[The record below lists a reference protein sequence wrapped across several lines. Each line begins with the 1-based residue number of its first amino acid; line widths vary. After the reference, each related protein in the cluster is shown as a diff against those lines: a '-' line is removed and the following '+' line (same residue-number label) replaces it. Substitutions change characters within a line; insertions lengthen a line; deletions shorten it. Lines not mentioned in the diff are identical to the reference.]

1 MVSTISDQD
10 IDHHEHSLDEI
21 TGRAQHRWCRKKS
34 AANRRRPPVRALR
47 FDRFGNPQVLDVAD
61 VPDPVAADDW
71 AVIAVKAASVNPSD
85 VKNVA
90 GAMDWTVL
98 PRVPGRDF
106 AGVVV
111 AGPSE
116 WVGAEV
122 WGTGGDIGFTRDGTH
137 AEFIRIPVA
146 ALVRK
151 PTTLSHEEASAIG
164 VNFVVAWLG
173 TVDYAKLSEGETIAV
188 IGAGGGVGGAV
199 TQIAKARGCRVIGVD
214 RTAPTAGSPASL
226 LIDEYVPFDEH
237 ATQRVRELTGGVDVV
252 YDAVGGVAF
261 ETALSLARRRG
272 RVVEI
277 SATGKR
283 RVEFDM
289 IDFYHNETQLFGTDS
304 SKLGVTESARLMT
317 ALVDGFESGKLKPP
331 VIAQRFDLQ
340 HGQDAYR
347 AVAAGTRGRVVIN
360 MV

>member
-1 MVSTISDQD
+1 MKALQFKSFGAPEVLQHIDLGMPECDRDSAIVQVSS
-10 IDHHEHSLDEI
+10 
-21 TGRAQHRWCRKKS
+21 
-34 AANRRRPPVRALR
+34 
-47 FDRFGNPQVLDVAD
+47 
-61 VPDPVAADDW
+61 
-71 AVIAVKAASVNPSD
+71 ASVNPSD
-85 VKNVA
+85 VKNVS
-90 GAMDWTVL
+90 GHFDHTVP
-98 PRVPGRDF
+98 PRIPGRDF
-106 AGVVV
+106 SGVVV
-111 AGPSE
+111 DGPAD
-116 WVGAEV
+116 WIGAEV

-173 TVDYAKLSEGETIAV
+173 TVDYARLTEGETIAV

-214 RTAPTAGSPASL
+214 RKAPAAGSPASL

-237 ATQRVRELTGGVDVV
+237 TTQRVRELTGGVDVV

-261 ETALSLARRRG
+261 ETALGLARRRG

-283 RVEFDM
+283 RVDFDV
-289 IDFYHNETQLFGTDS
+289 IDFYHNETQLFGADS
-304 SKLGVTESARLMT
+304 AKLGVTESARHMA

-347 AVAAGTRGRVVIN
+347 AVAAGTPGRVVIN
-360 MV
+360 MS

>member
-1 MVSTISDQD
+1 MKALQFKSFGSPEVLEYIDLSMPECDRDSAIVQVSS
-10 IDHHEHSLDEI
+10 
-21 TGRAQHRWCRKKS
+21 
-34 AANRRRPPVRALR
+34 
-47 FDRFGNPQVLDVAD
+47 
-61 VPDPVAADDW
+61 
-71 AVIAVKAASVNPSD
+71 ASVNPSD
-85 VKNVA
+85 VKNVS
-90 GAMDWTVL
+90 GHFDHTTT
-98 PRVPGRDF
+98 PRIPGRDF
-106 AGVVV
+106 SGMVVD
-111 AGPSE
+111 GPAD
-116 WVGAEV
+116 WIGAEV

-137 AEFIRIPVA
+137 AEFIKIPVA
-146 ALVRK
+146 ALARK
-151 PTTLSHEEASAIG
+151 PATLSHEEASAIG

-173 TVDYAKLSEGETIAV
+173 TVDYAKLAEGETIAV

-214 RTAPTAGSPASL
+214 RKAPAAGSPASL

-237 ATQRVRELTGGVDVV
+237 TTQRVRELTGGVDVV
-252 YDAVGGVAF
+252 YDTVGGVAF

-283 RVEFDM
+283 RVDFDI

-304 SKLGVTESARLMT
+304 AKLGVAESAPLMA

-347 AVAAGTRGRVVIN
+347 AVAAGTPGRVVIN
-360 MV
+360 M